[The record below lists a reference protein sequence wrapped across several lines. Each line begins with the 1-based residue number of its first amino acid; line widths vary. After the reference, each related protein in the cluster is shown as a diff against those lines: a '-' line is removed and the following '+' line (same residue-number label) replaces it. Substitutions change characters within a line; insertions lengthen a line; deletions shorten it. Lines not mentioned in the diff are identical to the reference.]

1 MIFHSPI
8 LALISLTGVT
18 AGLMAV
24 VITGAIAAAIPN
36 QDTKQMQPSKIGWEV
51 VTRVV
56 YQLRRN
62 DGVEAQSF
70 KVVFNLH
77 VII

>member
-1 MIFHSPI
+1 MISRSLI
-8 LALISLTGVT
+8 LALISLTDAT
-18 AGLMAV
+18 AGRMAV
-24 VITGAIAAAIPN
+24 GITGAITAVIPN